1 MDKWKNSLDA
11 NSSREA
17 LRQQQEALAS
27 RLTMGKRSHAA
38 SNDLDKSIACF
49 SESELDSA
57 AETLVRKRLSQTTS
71 HLPMTRFVLG
81 SEFVREFRQFC
92 ETHHFNGHRAH
103 WFDAWFFAEYLK
115 KRLSDLDRKPWLA
128 DCVKLEQ
135 SQVGLELYNPRV
147 SVQRL
152 NYHVHRWQYDR
163 DPSPTKKGCLVWAW
177 RLGRWR
183 GIRIH

>member
-1 MDKWKNSLDA
+1 MDELKNSLDA

-27 RLTMGKRSHAA
+27 RLTAGNRSHAA

-57 AETLVRKRLSQTTS
+57 AETLVRKRLSQTSS
-71 HLPMTRFVLG
+71 HLAMTRYVLS

-103 WFDAWFFAEYLK
+103 WFDAWYFAESLK
-115 KRLSDLDRKPWLA
+115 KSLINPERKPWLA
-128 DCVKLEQ
+128 DCLRLEQ
-135 SQVGLELYNPRV
+135 SLVGLELYNPRV
-147 SVQRL
+147 SVRRL
-152 NYHVHRWQYDR
+152 NYQVHLWQYDR
-163 DPSPTKKGCLVWAW
+163 DPSPTKKACLVWAW